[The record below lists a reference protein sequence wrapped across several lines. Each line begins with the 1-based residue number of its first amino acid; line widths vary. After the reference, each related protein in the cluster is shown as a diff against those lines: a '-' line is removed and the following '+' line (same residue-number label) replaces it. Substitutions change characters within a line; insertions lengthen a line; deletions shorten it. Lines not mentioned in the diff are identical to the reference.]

1 MQPVAYNSS
10 MIAPHPAETAPKDGR
25 VIRGWFRFEGG
36 AQMIAVSW
44 DRERETWVTL
54 TGDPVAPHLKLGN
67 WGED

>member
-1 MQPVAYNSS
+1 M
-10 MIAPHPAETAPKDGR
+10 
-25 VIRGWFRFEGG
+25 IRGWFRFDGG

-44 DRERETWVTL
+44 DRERGTWVTL